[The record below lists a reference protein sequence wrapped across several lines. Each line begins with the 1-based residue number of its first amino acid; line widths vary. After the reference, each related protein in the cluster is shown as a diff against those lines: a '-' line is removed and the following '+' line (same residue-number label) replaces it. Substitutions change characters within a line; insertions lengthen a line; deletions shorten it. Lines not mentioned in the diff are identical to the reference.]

1 MITKDLRVKTRS
13 KGLSDAFWGLKG
25 KGCARRVPFAAWE
38 ELLFKE

>member
-1 MITKDLRVKTRS
+1 L
-13 KGLSDAFWGLKG
+13 GLKG